1 MPKIDLQGTLDL
13 LILKTLW
20 QLGSMHGYGIV
31 MHIRRVSDELLIIEE
46 GSLYPALHRMEQSG
60 WLRSTWAVTDYGRK
74 AKWYALTR
82 IGKEQLASREKNWR
96 EVARGV
102 EAVLR
107 FA

>member
-1 MPKIDLQGTLDL
+1 MPKNDLQGTLDL